1 MSLTRVSS
9 LSTFAQVNANTPDSV
24 FQVLDYL
31 KELLFFLHQNY
42 ILPALAYVTEL
53 LQRAWTNLQ
62 DSCKSVTLR
71 SLLT

>member
-1 MSLTRVSS
+1 MLLTHVSS
-9 LSTFAQVNANTPDSV
+9 LSAFAQVNANTPDSV

-31 KELLFFLHQNY
+31 KELLLFLHQNY
-42 ILPALAYVTEL
+42 ILPALAYIADL